1 VKLDRLAL
9 HGGEGTRPERQHD
22 TVSINTRRKERNTS
36 RKRRRRTRRGK
47 QKSFEW
53 NWTCY
58 TASAMQRERR
68 KETKRRHVINV
79 SIDVMH
85 HTRPIR
91 EEHTKSPSNLVKK
104 VLSGRARVRRDV
116 CLDITV
122 DLPEIG
128 ERERNHQPLKIEA
141 ASAGRKLTVDHSSE

>member
-1 VKLDRLAL
+1 VRR
-9 HGGEGTRPERQHD
+9 EGTRPERQHD

-36 RKRRRRTRRGK
+36 RKRRRRRRRRRGK
-47 QKSFEW
+47 QKSCEW

-79 SIDVMH
+79 SINVMH

-91 EEHTKSPSNLVKK
+91 EEHTKSPSDLVKE
-104 VLSGRARVRRDV
+104 VLFGRARV
-116 CLDITV
+116 
-122 DLPEIG
+122 
-128 ERERNHQPLKIEA
+128 
-141 ASAGRKLTVDHSSE
+141 

>member
-1 VKLDRLAL
+1 LLCMR
-9 HGGEGTRPERQHD
+9 E
-22 TVSINTRRKERNTS
+22 KERDQRDNTTQS
-36 RKRRRRTRRGK
+36 ASTRDAKKGRRTRRGK

-79 SIDVMH
+79 RIDVMH
-85 HTRPIR
+85 HTRPII
-91 EEHTKSPSNLVKK
+91 EEHTKSPSNLVKE
-104 VLSGRARVRRDV
+104 VLFGRARVRRDV
-116 CLDITV
+116 CLDVTV
-122 DLPEIG
+122 NLPEIG